1 MKCFV
6 PDKNVRK
13 LLAHYPE
20 LEVSRT
26 GHHMRVRH
34 PGTGDF
40 IILSVSSSDWRS
52 LRKVKRDLEHLRSG
66 DGYLSRGA
74 RRQA

>member
-1 MKCFV
+1 MKCFI

-13 LLAHYPE
+13 LIARYQD

-34 PGTGDF
+34 RGTGDF
-40 IILSVSSSDWRS
+40 IIVSSSASDWRS
-52 LRKVKRDLEHLRSG
+52 LRKVERDLEHLKAG
-66 DGYLSRGA
+66 NGYLGRAVRHRS
-74 RRQA
+74 